1 MTTKVHKFESR
12 FFFFFF
18 FFTKRNRHELES
30 ISSFMPFSQISTLN
44 FFCNS
49 RRAFL
54 CVTSDIITPR
64 ENFLSF
70 VRFFFSLLTC
80 FLHFCLLLVSFRFLY
95 VCFLMICF
103 EKFWLK
109 RVSIGMKSSTVFWQN
124 NKTKLEDKKYQTTC
138 ERLTSYLPWPL
149 KTVIVATL
157 GRWH

>member
-1 MTTKVHKFESR
+1 MTTKVHKFESH
-12 FFFFFF
+12 FF
-18 FFTKRNRHELES
+18 FFTKRNRNELES
-30 ISSFMPFSQISTLN
+30 ISSFKPFSQISTLN

-95 VCFLMICF
+95 VCFLTICF
-103 EKFWLK
+103 EKFWLN

-124 NKTKLEDKKYQTTC
+124 NKTKLEDKKHQTTC
-138 ERLTSYLPWPL
+138 ERLTSYLP
-149 KTVIVATL
+149 
-157 GRWH
+157 